1 MNINMTMKPIA
12 FSFMRILLIVI
23 FLFICF
29 RYKSETWVR
38 KPNQLQD
45 NLNNNNTISRLGLSG
60 LRPSSIQAPDWICQ
74 KTFPVTTKTSSSA
87 RSYQIISLKVTPV
100 VLRVWGPSTGCSIT
114 TSELPGSSTVRKP
127 SPTPLM
133 DNSPSSI
140 TWSLCWRDGGDQYRW
155 LSMLPARTCRTPLTP
170 FSTSGLH
177 LYLQRRE
184 NNNQLLLLQWQV
196 ILRFMSSHAQIR
208 WQGAEKQQ

>member
-114 TSELPGSSTVRKP
+114 TSELLASLTVTRP

-140 TWSLCWRDGGDQYRW
+140 TWSLYWRDGGDQYRW
-155 LSMLPARTCRTPLTP
+155 LSMLPARTCRTPLML
-170 FSTSGLH
+170 FSTSGIFVFV
-177 LYLQRRE
+177 
-184 NNNQLLLLQWQV
+184 NK
-196 ILRFMSSHAQIR
+196 I
-208 WQGAEKQQ
+208 K